1 MHFGDLD
8 FIVTMEGELLWAP
21 VVVQPHHST
30 GLDTIA
36 KVLEELQ
43 LHALEARAPRS
54 DQLLDF
60 NYGRLE
66 RHLGA
71 FLGPRLS
78 QEDLRH
84 LTFSFANVMA

>member
-1 MHFGDLD
+1 MASHNINWVLGTHVCFGNLD

-43 LHALEARAPRS
+43 LHTTEALASGS
-54 DQLLDF
+54 DQLLGF
-60 NYGRLE
+60 NYGRIE
-66 RHLGA
+66 RQLGA
-71 FLGPRLS
+71 FLGP
-78 QEDLRH
+78 
-84 LTFSFANVMA
+84 